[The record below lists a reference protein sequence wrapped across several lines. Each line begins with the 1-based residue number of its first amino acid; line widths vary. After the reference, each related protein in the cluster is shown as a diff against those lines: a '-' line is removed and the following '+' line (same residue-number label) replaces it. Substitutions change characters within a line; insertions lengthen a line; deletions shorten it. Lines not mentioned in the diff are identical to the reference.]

1 MDLEKMARELGAAIQ
16 KDERYLNYVKARETN
31 EADTELNDLI
41 GKIQLIHSSYQHE
54 AAKGDEANSQKL
66 DAYDKEFNE
75 VYTQVMSNK
84 NMQAFEKARQEVD
97 EMMKYLT
104 GILTLCVC
112 GEDPETCDPNAH
124 AGCNGN
130 CSSCSSDCH

>member
-1 MDLEKMARELGAAIQ
+1 MNLEKMARELGAAIQ
-16 KDERYLNYVKARETN
+16 QDERYINYVKAREAN
-31 EADTELNDLI
+31 EADTELNELM
-41 GKIQLIHSSYQHE
+41 GKIQLIHASYQHE
-54 AAKGDEANSQKL
+54 AAKEDSNDQKL
-66 DAYDKEFNE
+66 EAYDKEFNE
-75 VYTQVMSNK
+75 VYTLIMGNK
-84 NMQAFEKARQEVD
+84 NMQAYEAAHKEID

-130 CSSCSSDCH
+130 CASCGSDCH

>member
-16 KDERYLNYVKARETN
+16 KDERYLNYVKAREAN

-54 AAKGDEANSQKL
+54 AAKGDEANEQKL

-75 VYTQVMSNK
+75 IYTKVMSNE
-84 NMQAFEKARQEVD
+84 NMQTFEKARQEVD

-130 CSSCSSDCH
+130 CSSCGSDCH